1 MKKETTAVDME
12 LLNFDDILG
21 IVKITRNQIYK
32 LMKEK
37 KFPKNIKIGS
47 RSFWIKTEIEEYL
60 EDAKKQR
67 FA

>member
-1 MKKETTAVDME
+1 MKKQTTTADME
-12 LLNFDDILG
+12 LLNIDDVLG
-21 IVKITRNQIYK
+21 IVKITRNQVYR

-37 KFPKNIKIGS
+37 KFPLNIKIGS